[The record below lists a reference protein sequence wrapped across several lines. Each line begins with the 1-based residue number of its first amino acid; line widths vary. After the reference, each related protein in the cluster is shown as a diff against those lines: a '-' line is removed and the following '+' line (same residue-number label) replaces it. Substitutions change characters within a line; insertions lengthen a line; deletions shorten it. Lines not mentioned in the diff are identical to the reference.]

1 MRAPLLSS
9 LRRLTAAVC
18 LLGLSACSSSDPSD
32 PSSLPETPPGE
43 VIDGVRA
50 LTAFKDG
57 IATWYDATGAGHC
70 GYDPSPEDM
79 DVAAMNA
86 PEFNN
91 SAMCG
96 ACAEVEGP
104 QGTVRVRITDSCPE
118 CNVGHLD
125 LSKQAFAKISPLV
138 AGRVQTR
145 WRLVTCAVQ
154 GPVRYR
160 IKEGSSQW
168 WAAIQVRNH
177 LLPIQKMEWL
187 KNGAWAEVKRE
198 PYNYFVE
205 PAGMG
210 PGPVRIRITA
220 IDGQQL
226 EDTLPQIAANQI
238 FNGAKQFSL
247 Q

>member
-1 MRAPLLSS
+1 MRATSLFS
-9 LRRLTAAVC
+9 LRCLTAVVC
-18 LLGLSACSSSDPSD
+18 TLSLAACSSADSPDSPESPS
-32 PSSLPETPPGE
+32 GE

-50 LTAFKDG
+50 LTPFKSG

-70 GYDPSPEDM
+70 GYDASPQDM

-91 SAMCG
+91 SAVCG

-104 QGTVRVRITDSCPE
+104 QGTVRVRIVDSCPE
-118 CNVGHLD
+118 CNAGHLD
-125 LSKQAFAKISPLV
+125 LSKQAFAKISPIE
-138 AGRVQTR
+138 AGRVTTR
-145 WRLVTCAVQ
+145 WRLVTCALQ

-177 LLPIQKMEWL
+177 LLPIQKLEWM

-205 PAGMG
+205 PSGMG
-210 PGPVRIRITA
+210 PGSVRIRITA
-220 IDGQQL
+220 TDGQQL
-226 EDTLPQIAANQI
+226 EDTLPQIEANQI